1 MRANEFLIEKKLTP
15 RDFYKI
21 DRLNVLISR
30 LENGEPFKDNDTGKD
45 VYLKSTGQELR
56 DLKALRKMYDADGNF
71 PGGESAVRQYIPA
84 EFGGIKLSS
93 LFKDAGIG
101 GKGGSKGNE
110 EGEDASSGNI
120 GPALEVWKAA
130 AIYTRLVHRETS
142 PVTFEDIQATV
153 QELDGTKQ
161 LTRKP
166 NSKTDVVIGKVFKL
180 VPDFNKKIK
189 DTLSLKIDVG
199 LGSYQR
205 AAALT
210 PSDKKLWGSVQGVI
224 KFVNENNALKRY
236 TQIFAMNGR
245 VDPVK
250 IALVGGEGLKTDIQ
264 TTYIDPA
271 TNTSKPLSSL
281 NFSIKAK
288 SSKFHQS
295 SGTTNEGVEIMFTSL
310 GLTAEDA
317 QEAIKTS
324 KFEEKIAVRGKVESP
339 TKQSNRNKAIVRIF
353 KIAAQKLD
361 QNLKTVD
368 DKGEKAFV
376 INFLNTLKAAFTGKQ
391 NLIYVDFDPRGTYK
405 KLNPHQI
412 GNLASTV
419 DLESR
424 LEWKNNLYLYVYDAK
439 TNNNLFHLRLQ
450 VNKSGR
456 LTILFELDKLIEMT
470 VDATGQLNAKLPPSL
485 KQQGVAAPVARPAV
499 KFAAPQTAPYP
510 PKPVAPPA
518 TQPITANP
526 ALKVSQQKLGSPV

>member
-1 MRANEFLIEKKLTP
+1 MRANEFLIEKKITP
-15 RDFYKI
+15 RDFYKL

-110 EGEDASSGNI
+110 EGEDTSSGNI

-412 GNLASTV
+412 GNLASIV

-485 KQQGVAAPVARPAV
+485 KQQGAAAPVARPAV

-518 TQPITANP
+518 TQPITAKP
-526 ALKVSQQKLGSPV
+526 ALKVSQQQLGAAV